1 MMASDILLL
10 IISLSL
16 AGSILYVMVLI
27 MHLFFKNY
35 IKSRWFYSMM
45 KIAMIFFLFPSI
57 LIALLAWERFLS
69 TTSNFINGADLSKA
83 FFPSNTDTFG
93 RHLQNSAI
101 FIILLCIWLAGF
113 IICYAAALF
122 QELLLMHHL
131 RSVSNEC
138 ISLDVYNLCKS
149 ISDRYKINNHVS
161 IYQSDVITSP
171 FIVGIFGPTIF
182 LPDKTFDLEVLDL
195 ILAHELWHYKSRDV
209 LYKSV
214 MAFIS
219 GLHWF
224 NPIIYF
230 FSISFSNYAEIAC
243 DEIVL
248 DGCRKEKRLRYA
260 EIIVNMINT
269 NKETSVSVGMTDKQM
284 NFTKRRLYYIMHE
297 NTHSKK
303 SAILLM
309 ITLFVFACPFSVFAA
324 VSTTAYAQD
333 IFINELLI
341 NQSEQE
347 AQIPINSFME
357 HTETVT
363 PAAVN
368 TISGITP
375 RGTNPIDLTLP
386 ETGRVTFNTLTL
398 SKGTTVKFVIGA
410 DNTSDSFRC
419 GIAQGLKSTY
429 VSSSNGTVNHTFTI
443 KETGDYTL
451 YLEGKSSSEVHV
463 SGMITIKE

>member
-161 IYQSDVITSP
+161 IYHP
-171 FIVGIFGPTIF
+171 ML
-182 LPDKTFDLEVLDL
+182 LPHHL
-195 ILAHELWHYKSRDV
+195 
-209 LYKSV
+209 
-214 MAFIS
+214 
-219 GLHWF
+219 
-224 NPIIYF
+224 
-230 FSISFSNYAEIAC
+230 
-243 DEIVL
+243 
-248 DGCRKEKRLRYA
+248 
-260 EIIVNMINT
+260 
-269 NKETSVSVGMTDKQM
+269 
-284 NFTKRRLYYIMHE
+284 
-297 NTHSKK
+297 
-303 SAILLM
+303 
-309 ITLFVFACPFSVFAA
+309 
-324 VSTTAYAQD
+324 
-333 IFINELLI
+333 
-341 NQSEQE
+341 
-347 AQIPINSFME
+347 
-357 HTETVT
+357 
-363 PAAVN
+363 
-368 TISGITP
+368 
-375 RGTNPIDLTLP
+375 
-386 ETGRVTFNTLTL
+386 
-398 SKGTTVKFVIGA
+398 
-410 DNTSDSFRC
+410 
-419 GIAQGLKSTY
+419 
-429 VSSSNGTVNHTFTI
+429 
-443 KETGDYTL
+443 
-451 YLEGKSSSEVHV
+451 
-463 SGMITIKE
+463 